1 MPDLR
6 VDPLLSYA
14 RRSGETVK
22 LVLGVEGEA
31 PSASGLAL
39 RLHDEQGQ
47 HDVPVTI
54 TENGPGRFRID
65 AVVDNSEVGEG
76 TWRMKLVDPSTG
88 GRHNLQTRV
97 LIRADMPVALLPGRP
112 PRTVLPEPEPAPR
125 G

>member
-22 LVLGVEGEA
+22 VILGVEGEVPA
-31 PSASGLAL
+31 SSGLAL
-39 RLHDEQGQ
+39 RLHDEQGT

-54 TENGPGRFRID
+54 TESGPGRFRVD
-65 AVVDNSEVGEG
+65 AVVDSNQVGEG
-76 TWRMKLVDPSTG
+76 TWRMKLVDQSGT

-97 LIRADMPVALLPGRP
+97 LIRAGMPVALLPGRP
-112 PRTVLPEPEPAPR
+112 PRTVLPEPAPR